1 MRSLITA
8 GAVIAASISGTTADL
23 CYSGPG
29 GASIAQNIP
38 PSNPNWY
45 CAPVKAITYQ
55 GVGTSGSYKKVT
67 SMTEEGQC
75 QFADHAFSGGMAP
88 LSEEVSIHFRGPLKL
103 KQLAVYTKG
112 SSQKRDVP
120 EGHHRRHGHQHF
132 HEHGKEVREIQER
145 AEEREIQELKARAEE
160 EMAKRGDCDPIT
172 ATWKDGTPMTWA
184 NTAPGCGATPA
195 SGGYQQGDKKQA
207 ANGAPAA
214 VQVTSSASAAASSS
228 ASASASATSSASS
241 GSGSS
246 SDSGSSS
253 GSSGSSSSGGGSGP
267 YSRTAYYSAS
277 GKSSSGLTF
286 LNNRGD
292 KSKSGC
298 WSQSLGNSLSYA
310 SSDGTSAASQPTTL
324 DDCTIASTSEVI
336 VMTDKKYSGGNA
348 VRPCLGDVARQGFP
362 GQNAVYLFEFSMP
375 DDGTSGWGQNMPAI
389 WFLNAN
395 VPRTAQYGSCT
406 CWPSCG
412 EFDIFEVLDSG
423 NTRAKTCFHGKA
435 QEGGVSDYFVR
446 PTSNTI
452 KLAVTLSG
460 STAHVQI
467 VDDNTNFG
475 SSLSDSDVQALNS
488 KMDNGG
494 DSSVFKMA

>member
-1 MRSLITA
+1 MRSFITA

-67 SMTEEGQC
+67 SMTEDGQC
-75 QFADHAFSGGMAP
+75 QFADQQFSGGMAP
-88 LSEEVSIHFRGPLKL
+88 LAEELSIHFRGPLKL
-103 KQLAVYTKG
+103 KQLAVYTTG
-112 SSQKRDVP
+112 SSQKRDVS

-132 HEHGKEVREIQER
+132 HEHGKEVREVQER
-145 AEEREIQELKARAEE
+145 AEEREIQEIKARAEAE
-160 EMAKRGDCDPIT
+160 IAKRGNCDPIT

-184 NTAPGCGATPA
+184 NTAPGCAATSAMPN
-195 SGGYQQGDKKQA
+195 QQAGNKQA
-207 ANGAPAA
+207 ANVAPAA
-214 VQVTSSASAAASSS
+214 QASSTPASSSAAASSS
-228 ASASASATSSASS
+228 ASSSAAASSSASS

-246 SDSGSSS
+246 SSSSGSSS
-253 GSSGSSSSGGGSGP
+253 GGGGSGP
-267 YSRTAYYSAS
+267 YSRIAYYSAS
-277 GKSSSGLTF
+277 GKSSNGLTF
-286 LNNRGD
+286 FNNRGD
-292 KSKSGC
+292 TSKSGC

-310 SSDGTSAASQPTTL
+310 SSDGISAASQPTTL
-324 DDCTIASTSEVI
+324 DDCTITSTSEVI

-362 GQNAVYLFEFSMP
+362 GENAVFLFEFSMP

-467 VDDNTNFG
+467 VDDGTNFG
-475 SSLSDSDVQALNS
+475 SNLSDSDVQALNS

-494 DSSVFKMA
+494 DSSVYKMA